1 MILLL
6 FGVGCCRRF
15 WLWPAVVRLRLIF
28 FLSLLLLAACKTP
41 PPSTIEAYFPFK
53 FTGSVD
59 PRAIFTV
66 SDQIVGEHVFA
77 FHARQS
83 INGGFQ
89 PVISRLDFFPEHGRI
104 DIVPLHSIATSD
116 GAGFPLR
123 NICRGVAK
131 SLGGTQHAPY
141 ASLVKGVDC
150 LEREGKISI
159 RLSAIPVNMRFL
171 FTLPDFSIYNPA
183 SVPLTP
189 ANLAPT
195 TGPYSIVSM
204 TQEAVELKRNP
215 HYPAALVANTVPT
228 VRLHSYPAVR
238 TGALIDE
245 LRADSHHMIYLY
257 GYAVSSADLKK
268 LKAKDYVVEAYP
280 EEWLV
285 YVGFGKKVPMAER
298 EAIAAVV
305 DDDRER
311 WLADAAFGSSA
322 YSISPSDRSFALSK
336 QEYSAAGKRVASKR
350 MTVNRRLVTHKS
362 WYELPLFRTICD
374 ALQARFPGMEL
385 RLVEN
390 FNEIFSGDEDVLVS
404 PLGISHSDPLS
415 HLAYLANALPGFDAA
430 VAGGEVAKAAV
441 LADPGRFDSVIKGF
455 ERRVRERRALV
466 PVGHFPGIVA
476 HASRFERDENLSYS
490 WGIQTWSYRI
500 R

>member
-1 MILLL
+1 M
-6 FGVGCCRRF
+6 
-15 WLWPAVVRLRLIF
+15 RLRLIF
-28 FLSLLLLAACKTP
+28 LLSLLLPAACKNP

-59 PRAIFTV
+59 PRAIYTV

-89 PVISRLDFFPEHGRI
+89 PVVSRLDFFPERGRI
-104 DIVPLHSIATSD
+104 DIAPLHAIATSD
-116 GAGFPLR
+116 GIPFPLR
-123 NICRGVAK
+123 NICQGVAK
-131 SLGGTQHAPY
+131 SLSGTQHAPY
-141 ASLVKGVDC
+141 AALVQGVDC

-159 RLSAIPVNMRFL
+159 RLSAIPANMRFL
-171 FTLPDFSIYNPA
+171 FTLPDFSLYNPA
-183 SVPLTP
+183 TVPLTP

-204 TQEAVELKRNP
+204 THEVVELKRNP
-215 HYPAALVANTVPT
+215 HYPAALVANTVPA
-228 VRLHSYPAVR
+228 VRLHSYPAVG
-238 TGALIDE
+238 TGALIDA
-245 LRADSHHMIYLY
+245 LRPDSHHMIYLY
-257 GYAVSSADLKK
+257 GYAVSATDLEKI
-268 LKAKDYVVEAYP
+268 KAKDYVVEAYP

-285 YVGFGKKVPMAER
+285 YVGFGKKVPIAER

-305 DDDRER
+305 DDGRER
-311 WLADAAFGSSA
+311 WLSDAAFGSSA

-336 QEYSAAGKRVASKR
+336 QEYSAAAGKRVASVR
-350 MTVNRRLVTHKS
+350 ATVNRRLVTHKS
-362 WYELPLFRTICD
+362 WYALPLFRKICD

-385 RLVEN
+385 RLVDN
-390 FNEIFSGDEDVLVS
+390 FNEIFSGNADVFVS

-415 HLAYLANALPGFDAA
+415 HLAYLANALPGFDTA

-441 LADPGRFDSVIKGF
+441 LSDPGRFDSVIKGF
-455 ERRVRERRALV
+455 ERHVRERRALV

-476 HASRFERDENLSYS
+476 HAPRFVRDENLSYS